1 MISIGMMNIT
11 YMCHGQV
18 TLWIFHGVMAIPSEW
33 IYPYGLMT
41 TPKKMY
47 FSWKTFLVGG
57 SNHLEKYESQWEGL
71 SHILWKIKNV
81 PNHQRVFFIQA
92 FDYGT
97 YDTHQHTINEP
108 KNHKIIEVA
117 HYFIITHF
125 GQAFCILA
133 KDVQRR
139 TTWRP
144 QLQVVVHIF
153 WYSVPTKK
161 KHVAHLAESY

>member
-1 MISIGMMNIT
+1 MVKL
-11 YMCHGQV
+11 HR
-18 TLWIFHGVMAIPSEW
+18 IFHGVMAIPSEW

-41 TPKKMY
+41 TPKKCI
-47 FSWKTFLVGG
+47 FHEKLFWLVVLIILK
-57 SNHLEKYESQWEGL
+57 NTSQWEGL

-81 PNHQRVFFIQA
+81 PNHQPVFFIQA

-153 WYSVPTKK
+153 DILSQWK
-161 KHVAHLAESY
+161 KHVAHLAES